1 MSAIKSKI
9 VLNWT
14 VEENY
19 TYKENCKTDR
29 KGCDIKCNASNTLLE
44 QGGTKSLFDETKKC
58 DALWMNPD
66 RNTFGC
72 VGNSICRRKN
82 CSERWI
88 CLEKLFAR
96 SSKALAVLNNKENCA
111 ISSQNINGEQRT
123 HSAPRNNQT
132 KCQIQIEKTSLEQNS
147 RNNRKKVK
155 GHVISKQ
162 SSLAI
167 TPYSSIHN
175 FILTHCILFGK

>member
-1 MSAIKSKI
+1 MYAIKRKI

-19 TYKENCKTDR
+19 TYKENCKTYR
-29 KGCDIKCNASNTLLE
+29 KGCDIKCNASNTLSE
-44 QGGTKSLFDETKKC
+44 QGGTKSLLDETKKC

-66 RNTFGC
+66 SNTIGC
-72 VGNSICRRKN
+72 VRNSICRRKN

-88 CLEKLFAR
+88 CLEKHSPR
-96 SSKALAVLNNKENCA
+96 ALKVSAVLSNKENCA

-123 HSAPRNNQT
+123 HSAPRTNQT
-132 KCQIQIEKTSLEQNS
+132 KCQIQIEKKSLKQNS

-162 SSLAI
+162 SSSAI
-167 TPYSSIHN
+167 APYSLINN
-175 FILTHCILFGK
+175 FILTNCILFGK